1 MFHPDHDFGAPSG
14 GDRLLAELGV
24 RPELVREIAE
34 DARAIRCPD
43 RGADYPAYGF
53 ASLFPDPSLAP
64 GLHEDGPPDRCPGQ
78 ADEPWDPA
86 PLLPPAE

>member
-53 ASLFPDPSLAP
+53 ASLVPDSSPAP
-64 GLHEDGPPDRCPGQ
+64 GLHEDGP
-78 ADEPWDPA
+78 AEPWNPA
-86 PLLPPAE
+86 PSFLPAG